1 MSTPFLSV
9 VIPVFNREGYLR
21 ETLDSALAQTRPADE
36 IIVIDD
42 GSTDRSAEVARSYGP
57 IVRCV
62 SQPNQG
68 IGGGRNTGIS
78 LARGELIALLDS
90 DDLWT
95 ANKLE
100 RQCAALSER
109 PELDAVFC
117 RMKLLFSPELGPGE
131 VPAGNESVADAC
143 LASGLLARRQVFV
156 ETGPFDANLR
166 RSEFIC
172 WFGRAKENGVRFEVL
187 PEVLLHRRI
196 HAGNSVNDSSSKVEC
211 LRVLKRQLDR
221 RRAASAR
228 K

>member
-1 MSTPFLSV
+1 MSIPFLSV

-21 ETLDSALAQTRPADE
+21 EALDSVLAQTRPVDE
-36 IIVIDD
+36 IIVVDD

-62 SQPNQG
+62 SQGHQG
-68 IGGGRNTGIS
+68 IGGARNTGIS

-90 DDLWT
+90 DDIWT
-95 ANKLE
+95 TNKLE
-100 RQCAALSER
+100 RQCTALSAC

-117 RMKLLFSPELGPGE
+117 RMKALFGPELKPSE
-131 VPAGNESVADAC
+131 LPAGDESVTDAC
-143 LASGLLARRQVFV
+143 LASGFLARRQVFV
-156 ETGPFDANLR
+156 ETGPFDTSLR
-166 RSEFIC
+166 RGEFVC

-196 HAGNSVNDSSSKVEC
+196 HAGNSVNDASSKIDY

-221 RRAASAR
+221 RRAAAAR
-228 K
+228 R